1 MTRQTLLNL
10 IFNGLGAL
18 LGLTILGYVAYSLV
32 HKEVEPPCS
41 ARYPAPTRFA
51 LYASGGGLLTPLE
64 LQARVGLNE
73 WGINEN
79 AKVVADTAA
88 PGGAALEVSLKSVPE
103 IETGGRHANGIHF
116 RWTPQG
122 VRAASSACLSYS
134 LWLPNDFAFDT
145 AGLLPALF
153 GGANGAAATAVGSEG
168 GFAARFAW
176 RAGGDAALFVATAG
190 QGFAA
195 VNQAGFPLPKGRF
208 MRIEQEL
215 VLNAP
220 GEANGTAR
228 LWLDGELKAETKRLE
243 LRKDTSAT
251 IAGVLADIGYVR
263 APAKPGV
270 LRLTPF
276 ELSWK

>member
-1 MTRQTLLNL
+1 
-10 IFNGLGAL
+10 
-18 LGLTILGYVAYSLV
+18 
-32 HKEVEPPCS
+32 
-41 ARYPAPTRFA
+41 
-51 LYASGGGLLTPLE
+51 
-64 LQARVGLNE
+64 
-73 WGINEN
+73 
-79 AKVVADTAA
+79 
-88 PGGAALEVSLKSVPE
+88 
-103 IETGGRHANGIHF
+103 
-116 RWTPQG
+116 
-122 VRAASSACLSYS
+122 
-134 LWLPNDFAFDT
+134 
-145 AGLLPALF
+145 LF
-153 GGANGAAATAVGSEG
+153 GGASGAAATAVGSEG

-220 GEANGTAR
+220 GEANGSAR

-263 APAKPGV
+263 QPATPGV